1 MRTER
6 RVAVATVSEAAA
18 RAGAELVRRGGN
30 AVDAA
35 VAAGLAAVAT
45 HPGMCSLGGGGFL
58 TIWPSG
64 GEPVTVDGG
73 MEMPGRGLPPE
84 AFGHGAIRAEMDY
97 AGGTTTIVGAG
108 SVATP
113 GLLAACSRAVEGWGR
128 LPWREIVAPALDLVK
143 DGFPLPASSHA
154 YLTYAHEVI
163 YGHDSRSRA
172 ALHDRKGELLAP
184 GRRIRVEGLAESLE
198 RLAHE
203 GVEVFYD
210 GELGD
215 RVVEHVRSQGGILTR
230 EDLRAYRA
238 VVRRPLETTVD
249 GWRVATT
256 PPPAVGGAVL
266 AALLALTSDRPRGRW
281 TAEDVAH
288 LVRCQRAVLE
298 YRETRLDA
306 SDDLA
311 TDVERLLSAAA
322 GGDPAGLEPEPDG
335 PGGAGDDDPR
345 RSSGATLQASAV
357 DDHGAAC
364 SVTLSD
370 GYGSGV
376 MPPGTGLWLNNC
388 LGEEELNPRGY
399 HGLEPG
405 ARLISNMAP
414 TVARRPDDGRVLA
427 VGSPGSE
434 RIPVV
439 VHQVLLNR
447 LRLGMGLAEAI
458 EQPRCHVRTGPGA
471 PECVGEP
478 GIPLDEVDLPVYR
491 YPERAMY
498 FGGVAAAEM
507 DPGVRGRSALT
518 AAADSRRSGG
528 TARIE
533 TDVSKRL

>member
-1 MRTER
+1 MT

-18 RAGAELVRRGGN
+18 RAGAGLARRGGN
-30 AVDAA
+30 AVDVA
-35 VAAGLAAVAT
+35 VGAGLAAVVT

-58 TIWPSG
+58 TIWPG
-64 GEPVTVDGG
+64 GDEPVTVDGG
-73 MEMPGRGLPPE
+73 MEMPGRGLPTG
-84 AFGHGAIRAEMDY
+84 AFGRGAIRAEMDY

-113 GLLAACSRAVEGWGR
+113 GLLAACSAAVEGWGR
-128 LPWREIVAPALDLVK
+128 LPWDQLLAPARDLVQN
-143 DGFPLPASSHA
+143 GFPMPASSHA
-154 YLTYAHEVI
+154 FLAYAHEVI
-163 YGHDSRSRA
+163 YGHDPRSRA
-172 ALHDRKGELLAP
+172 ALHDEEGRLLEP

-198 RLAHE
+198 RLARE

-210 GELGD
+210 GELGA
-215 RVVEHVRSQGGILTR
+215 RIVEHVRSLGGVLTR
-230 EDLRAYRA
+230 EDLRSYRA
-238 VVRRPLETTVD
+238 VVRRPLETQVD
-249 GWRVATT
+249 GWRVATN

-266 AALLALTSDRPRGRW
+266 AALLALTSERPRGRW
-281 TAEDVAH
+281 TAEDVAR
-288 LVRCQRAVLE
+288 LVRCQRAVLD
-298 YRETRLDA
+298 YREVRLDV

-311 TDVERLLSAAA
+311 SDVERLLSAAA
-322 GGDPAGLEPEPDG
+322 GGDPALVDEASGIAEG
-335 PGGAGDDDPR
+335 PGHGPAAG
-345 RSSGATLQASAV
+345 RSPGSTLQASAV
-357 DDHGAAC
+357 DGDGTAC

-405 ARLISNMAP
+405 TRLISNMAP

-447 LRLGMGLAEAI
+447 LRLGMGLSEAV
-458 EQPRCHVRTGPGA
+458 EHPRCHVRRGA
-471 PECVGEP
+471 TDPECVAEP
-478 GIPLDEVDLPVYR
+478 GLPLEAVDLPVHR

-498 FGGVAAAEM
+498 FGGVAAAE
-507 DPGVRGRSALT
+507 RSRSAGGRTTLD
-518 AAADSRRSGG
+518 AAADSRRAGG
-528 TARIE
+528 TAR
-533 TDVSKRL
+533 DPDS